1 MGVASYKLT
10 KQIPKNL
17 QDNLPTEQ
25 ELKEIFGKI
34 NTNSQNHQS

>member
-25 ELKEIFGKI
+25 ELKEILEKI
-34 NTNSQNHQS
+34 NANNG